1 MTTLAHTSMT
11 FNEGIIWSMKL
22 INWKKKEEKFFTG
35 ENCLDNGSHLGVH
48 VKWAIKWNGTKWSN
62 N

>member
-1 MTTLAHTSMT
+1 MT

-22 INWKKKEEKFFTG
+22 INWKKKEEKFLR
-35 ENCLDNGSHLGVH
+35 EKNCLDNGSHLGVH